1 MVQQFSQGHGT
12 PFVEEM
18 GQEAFN
24 GSFNLRYAGFSPDV
38 VFKTGAFIW
47 CLSMEVLAASVGFE
61 LDTGDKFGSWND
73 LTVGITRFAK
83 RRNHMDDNK
92 EYYMSAMVM
101 LELANTPLNG
111 NVGMQVLTEDPIWAF
126 VAGSGRDMAKL
137 ILSFKLW
144 VKAGKGDV
152 M

>member
-1 MVQQFSQGHGT
+1 
-12 PFVEEM
+12 
-18 GQEAFN
+18 
-24 GSFNLRYAGFSPDV
+24 
-38 VFKTGAFIW
+38 
-47 CLSMEVLAASVGFE
+47 MEVLAASVGFE

-92 EYYMSAMVM
+92 EYYKSAMVM